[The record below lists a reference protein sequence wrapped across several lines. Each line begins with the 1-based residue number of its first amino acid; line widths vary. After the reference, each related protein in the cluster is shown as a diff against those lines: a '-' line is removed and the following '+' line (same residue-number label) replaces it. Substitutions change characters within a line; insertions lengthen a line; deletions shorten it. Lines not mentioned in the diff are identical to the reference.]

1 MQREIPKQKMSRQI
15 KVFFKTCKF
24 MLNLIG
30 ECHKVYDEVG
40 EFVEKYVPQIMKF
53 YKPAPQWFEWYEIK
67 EDV

>member
-1 MQREIPKQKMSRQI
+1 
-15 KVFFKTCKF
+15 

-67 EDV
+67 EDVCQRVYRNI